1 MLDVAVFSSVMFEFP
16 SQHTVFSLQDAF
28 VLWDTFGFPLDL
40 TQVFGPFVSIFESVL
55 CYIFNFHSRV
65 SVDG

>member
-1 MLDVAVFSSVMFEFP
+1 MLDVTVFSSVMFEFP

-40 TQVFGPFVSIFESVL
+40 TQVLRSFVVTSNSI
-55 CYIFNFHSRV
+55 CV
-65 SVDG
+65 SL